1 MAENEVKIPDLFNR
15 SPGSQNLV
23 EYFIKKKDSRIST
36 RCLAV
41 VNEEALAEFCRVVT
55 LRSIKVDPYCEGEEP
70 GDDGAG
76 RCLPGRVS
84 QQSSYNPHP
93 HTFFHD
99 AQASKVHDKS
109 DQAETKIEDSVGSS
123 SNDAPIQ
130 GSSKEFPTIFYNN
143 LGESSKNQLIL

>member
-1 MAENEVKIPDLFNR
+1 MAENEVKNPDLFNR
-15 SPGSQNLV
+15 SPGSQSLV

-55 LRSIKVDPYCEGEEP
+55 LCSIKVDPYCEGEEP

-84 QQSSYNPHP
+84 QQSSTEP
-93 HTFFHD
+93 
-99 AQASKVHDKS
+99 
-109 DQAETKIEDSVGSS
+109 ETDTRTLSVSLLTLTVSTWQSS
-123 SNDAPIQ
+123 CLS
-130 GSSKEFPTIFYNN
+130 
-143 LGESSKNQLIL
+143 LQLPPRQVW

>member
-1 MAENEVKIPDLFNR
+1 MAENEVKNPDLFNR

-70 GDDGAG
+70 GDDGAR

-84 QQSSYNPHP
+84 QQSSTEP
-93 HTFFHD
+93 
-99 AQASKVHDKS
+99 
-109 DQAETKIEDSVGSS
+109 ETDTRTLAVSLLTLTVSTWQSS
-123 SNDAPIQ
+123 CLS
-130 GSSKEFPTIFYNN
+130 
-143 LGESSKNQLIL
+143 LQLPPRQVW